1 MILHRSAVIILLFH
15 MHLVTMHNLALKV
28 SISKVKTPVLP
39 TLMMAIIILPYI
51 TLLQIHCNVVYVS
64 LHLHPLILVTKHS
77 ACIYTYT
84 ASRPCPYQIVIL
96 NINMYTCT
104 RMFINLRILKSR
116 TISAASL
123 LFNHF
128 HQRAKRVEFLPVCRL
143 NGAF

>member
-1 MILHRSAVIILLFH
+1 MVNRE
-15 MHLVTMHNLALKV
+15 
-28 SISKVKTPVLP
+28 IS
-39 TLMMAIIILPYI
+39 
-51 TLLQIHCNVVYVS
+51 S
-64 LHLHPLILVTKHS
+64 
-77 ACIYTYT
+77 
-84 ASRPCPYQIVIL
+84 QIVIL

-143 NGAF
+143 NEAFEAQNQSLHVKFDQNHIPITLQVCFIHK